1 MFLVLT
7 VVCTCIPIPLMSIS
21 PWWFFALLSIS
32 GVCACTFSIVFA
44 YVADITDEED
54 RSSAYGLVSATFAA
68 SLVISPMVGAKIKET
83 YGLDV
88 VVTMASGIAL
98 MDVIFI
104 LLAVPESLP
113 EIVRP
118 AGWNANLRYL
128 TR

>member
-1 MFLVLT
+1 
-7 VVCTCIPIPLMSIS
+7 MSIS